1 MWTVNNKPLDDL
13 LYEIVLIHLF
23 FTFFVAFDH

>member
-13 LYEIVLIHLF
+13 LSETVLIHLF
-23 FTFFVAFDH
+23 FTSFVAFDH